1 MKIIMEI
8 TMIVMEI
15 IMMLNNP
22 ENFNALL
29 IGVFSS
35 LVASFLF
42 WLCSFLCKKPRVK
55 ITPGISMVT
64 ENGVVKY
71 KMKILNHKWRRMA
84 FDITV
89 HIHIIYKKI
98 RFYIK
103 LADTPS
109 LDKRN
114 HKDYYWERHLSF
126 NLMEISKDKIEK
138 LEEDDPVRSEY
149 INRKLSLETF
159 YNNDRNMRFQVVI
172 KACDAGGVVQ
182 QEIPIDYGR
191 NELKDK
197 IKELP
202 FKQGSTEFLE
212 KKKEDK
218 IAD

>member
-1 MKIIMEI
+1 
-8 TMIVMEI
+8 
-15 IMMLNNP
+15 MMLNNP

-42 WLCSFLCKKPRVK
+42 WLCSFLYKKPRVK
-55 ITPGISMVT
+55 ITPGISMVKT
-64 ENGVVKY
+64 TDAVKY
-71 KMKILNHKWRRMA
+71 KIKILNHKWCRMA
-84 FDITV
+84 FDITA

-98 RFYIK
+98 RFYVK
-103 LADTPS
+103 LAYTPS

-126 NLMEISKDKIEK
+126 TLMEISKDKIDMLK
-138 LEEDDPVRSEY
+138 EDDPVRQEY
-149 INRKLSLETF
+149 NNGTLSLETF

-182 QEIPIDYGR
+182 QEIPIDYGV

-202 FKQGSTEFLE
+202 FKQGSTEFFE
-212 KKKEDK
+212 TEKEDK
-218 IAD
+218 TAD

>member
-1 MKIIMEI
+1 
-8 TMIVMEI
+8 MIATEI
-15 IMMLNNP
+15 ITMLNNT
-22 ENFNALL
+22 ENVNALL

-42 WLCSFLCKKPRVK
+42 WLCSFWCKKPRVK
-55 ITPGISMVT
+55 ITTGISKVT

-71 KMKILNHKWRRMA
+71 KMKILNRKRHRIA

-114 HKDYYWERHLSF
+114 NKNYYWERHLSF
-126 NLMEISKDKIEK
+126 NLMEISKDKIDK
-138 LEEDDPVRSEY
+138 LKENDPVRKEY
-149 INRKLSLETF
+149 NVGTLSLETF
-159 YNNDRNMRFQVVI
+159 YKNDRHMRFQVVI
-172 KACDAGGVVQ
+172 KACDAGGAAQ
-182 QEIPIDYGR
+182 QEIPIDYGK
-191 NELKDK
+191 NELKNK

-218 IAD
+218 TAD

>member
-1 MKIIMEI
+1 MQI
-8 TMIVMEI
+8 TMIATEI
-15 IMMLNNP
+15 ITMLNNT
-22 ENFNALL
+22 ENVNALL

-42 WLCSFLCKKPRVK
+42 WLCSFWCKKPRVK
-55 ITPGISMVT
+55 ITTGISKVT

-71 KMKILNHKWRRMA
+71 KMKILNRKRHRIA

-114 HKDYYWERHLSF
+114 NKNYYWERHLSF
-126 NLMEISKDKIEK
+126 NLMEISKDKIDK
-138 LEEDDPVRSEY
+138 LKENDPVRKEY
-149 INRKLSLETF
+149 NVGTLSLETF
-159 YNNDRNMRFQVVI
+159 YKNDRHMRFQVVI
-172 KACDAGGVVQ
+172 KACDAGGVAQ
-182 QEIPIDYGR
+182 QEIPIDYGK
-191 NELKDK
+191 NELKNK

-218 IAD
+218 TAD

>member
-1 MKIIMEI
+1 
-8 TMIVMEI
+8 MIATEI
-15 IMMLNNP
+15 ITMLNNT
-22 ENFNALL
+22 ENVNALL

-42 WLCSFLCKKPRVK
+42 WLCSFWCKKPRVK
-55 ITPGISMVT
+55 ITTGISKVT

-71 KMKILNHKWRRMA
+71 KMKILNRKRHRIA

-114 HKDYYWERHLSF
+114 NKNYYWERHLSF
-126 NLMEISKDKIEK
+126 NLMEISKDKIDK
-138 LEEDDPVRSEY
+138 LKENDPVRKEY
-149 INRKLSLETF
+149 NVGTLSLETF
-159 YNNDRNMRFQVVI
+159 YKNDRHMRFQVVI
-172 KACDAGGVVQ
+172 KACDAGGVAQ
-182 QEIPIDYGR
+182 QEIPIDYGK
-191 NELKDK
+191 NELKNK

-218 IAD
+218 TAD